1 MVYLGLIFLFEV
13 WIRMLTYRKELLK
26 LLHRLS
32 YEEREVTLTSGKKSN
47 FYVDGKQTTCHARG
61 AFLTGELFYESIKA
75 ANIKVKGVGGL
86 TMGADP
92 IVIAISVIS
101 AIKGDPLHAFLIRKE
116 PKGHGKNLWLEGD
129 KNLQAG
135 DQVAIVEDVV
145 TSGGSLWKA
154 IERAQAHDLKVVQ
167 ALTLVDRCEGGAEF
181 LQERG
186 YKLEALFT
194 IEDLKGV
201 TG

>member
-1 MVYLGLIFLFEV
+1 
-13 WIRMLTYRKELLK
+13 MLTYREELLR
-26 LLHRLS
+26 LLHDLS

-61 AFLTGELFYESIKA
+61 AFLTGELFYESIRA
-75 ANIKVKGVGGL
+75 AKLSVKGVGGL

-92 IVIAISVIS
+92 IVSAISVVS
-101 AIKGDPLHAFLIRKE
+101 AIKDDPLHAFLIRKE

-129 KNLQAG
+129 KNLKAG
-135 DQVAIVEDVV
+135 DPVAIVEDVV

-167 ALTLVDRCEGGAEF
+167 ALTLVDRGEGGAEF
-181 LQERG
+181 LKERG
-186 YKLEALFT
+186 FKLEALFT
-194 IEDLKGV
+194 IEDLKSL
-201 TG
+201 

>member
-1 MVYLGLIFLFEV
+1 
-13 WIRMLTYRKELLK
+13 MLTYREELLR
-26 LLHRLS
+26 LLHDLS

-61 AFLTGELFYESIKA
+61 AFLTGELFYESIRA
-75 ANIKVKGVGGL
+75 AKVPVKGVGGL

-92 IVIAISVIS
+92 IVSAISVIS
-101 AIKGDPLHAFLIRKE
+101 AIKDDPLHAFLIRKE

-129 KNLQAG
+129 KNLKAG
-135 DQVAIVEDVV
+135 DPVAIVEDVV

-167 ALTLVDRCEGGAEF
+167 ALTLVDRSEGGAEF
-181 LQERG
+181 LKERG
-186 YKLEALFT
+186 FNLEALFT
-194 IEDLKGV
+194 IEDLKSL
-201 TG
+201 